1 MANELQMVRA
11 ALLGDSEAAAE
22 IHRTHHA
29 PVLAALMNRGMAMQL
44 TPSEVEEC
52 VGDLWSDCFGGT
64 NTKAALLKRFSG
76 NGSLR
81 AWLITV
87 GLHRLIDLARRNRF
101 RRGMPA
107 DKTSSSDPMDKM
119 PAADEV
125 PPDADLVSLLRT
137 SLKNAF
143 VRANR
148 ERLLLLH
155 LVYLHGIKQRELA
168 DIYGCNESTISR
180 WLNATLEQIH
190 DDTLHEV
197 EDQDTAVRLDWRE
210 IVQLCD
216 IINQEL
222 NG

>member
-1 MANELQMVRA
+1 MVPIVGKSGSCA
-11 ALLGDSEAAAE
+11 VALLTDCDEHYRGS
-22 IHRTHHA
+22 
-29 PVLAALMNRGMAMQL
+29 NR
-44 TPSEVEEC
+44 
-52 VGDLWSDCFGGT
+52 DDCQSPKDASRFNQASVINYNKMHTTVVFNGT
-64 NTKAALLKRFSG
+64 
-76 NGSLR
+76 
-81 AWLITV
+81 
-87 GLHRLIDLARRNRF
+87 RNRF

-210 IVQLCD
+210 ILQLCD